1 VRRDIERVISEL
13 LRDNSQ
19 LDPEISPC
27 FSSIKSI
34 WIMYGIDMT
43 DISQIDLNLLI
54 ALEAL
59 LEEKNVS
66 RAARRLSLGQ
76 PAMSH
81 NLARLRRLLGD
92 ELLVRSAGGMVPT
105 AKAINLEVELRATMR
120 KIRRLFEEQM
130 PFDPSTA
137 QMSFRLGVTDSA
149 EAILVPA
156 VSALLL
162 EKAPGVTLKLIA
174 IDGVDVADGLETG
187 LFDLAI
193 GTFSGGRSYHKQR
206 VIYHEGYKTVFNAA
220 LVAIGETMTLND
232 YRRFPMLVV
241 EGPDGEA
248 VLNALG
254 SLDVWPHIALRTPH
268 LLTVPSIVSQA
279 PMIATV
285 HTQVAQRF
293 AERFNLS
300 VRPLPEEI
308 CLAPAKLMLM
318 WHAASDK
325 APAHQFMRELV
336 AEGLRCLRGKNSS
349 LPPA

>member
-1 VRRDIERVISEL
+1 MSEL
-13 LRDNSQ
+13 LGENSM
-19 LDPEISPC
+19 LDPEITPC

-34 WIMYGIDMT
+34 RSMKEIDLV
-43 DISQIDLNLLI
+43 DIANIDLNLLI
-54 ALEAL
+54 SMEAL

-92 ELLVRSAGGMVPT
+92 ELLVRRAGGMVPT
-105 AKAINLEVELRATMR
+105 AKAISLEVELRATMR
-120 KIRRLFEEQM
+120 KIRMLFEEQM
-130 PFDPSTA
+130 PFDPSTV
-137 QMSFRLGVTDSA
+137 QMSFRMGVTDSA

-162 EKAPGVTLKLIA
+162 EQAPGVTLKLVP
-174 IDGVDVADGLETG
+174 IDGTDVADGLEMG

-193 GTFSGGRSYHKQR
+193 GTFAGGRSYHKQR
-206 VIYHEGYKTVFNAA
+206 VIYHEGYHTVFNAA
-220 LVAIGETMTLND
+220 LVAIGDVMTLDD
-232 YRRFPMLVV
+232 YRRYPMLVV

-248 VLNALG
+248 VLNALDR
-254 SLDVWPHIALRTPH
+254 LEVWPHIALRTPH

-285 HTQVAQRF
+285 HTQVAERF
-293 AERFNLS
+293 AAHFNLS

-308 CLAPAKLMLM
+308 CLAPAELMLM

-325 APAHQFMRELV
+325 APAHQFMRDLV
-336 AEGLRCLRGKNSS
+336 AEALRCLRAGKF
-349 LPPA
+349 